1 MPDASRRTIRRT
13 TVIYWMLLI
22 YIIAALAWWFIS
34 LEKQN
39 NRIAQ
44 LQYQTINPDKNS
56 LSVLQY
62 GDKVFAID
70 NETKRNTGKYIAE
83 GITFLILILI
93 GAVFVYRSISRQ
105 LKIQQQQQNFMM
117 AITHEL
123 KTPISVARLNL
134 ETLQKYNLD
143 EEKKQKIIR
152 TTLDETSRLD
162 FLTNNIL
169 VAAQLENS
177 NFKAE
182 KEELDL
188 TALLKDCIRQFN
200 NRFPERIFVEDIEY
214 DTDIKGDSLLLQM
227 LINNLLENAT
237 KYSPRESPISTI
249 LKRTKVGI
257 ELQIKDQG
265 IGIEETEK
273 AKIELSTAQNFEVNL
288 PFLDQGTDGPINFE
302 YNFTRAKLEDLV
314 KDLIEKT
321 VEPCKKALKDAKLS
335 GSDIHEVILVGGMT
349 RMPAVQAKVKEIF
362 GKEPKQG
369 VNPDEVVAMGAAIQG
384 GVLQGDVKDV
394 LLLDVTPLSLG
405 IETMGGVS
413 TKLIERNTTVPTS
426 KSETFSTAADNQ
438 PQVEF
443 HVLQGE
449 REMAEG
455 NKSLGRFILDGIP
468 PAPRGIPQIEVTFNI
483 DANGILNVTAKDKGT
498 SKEQSITIQNS
509 GNLSKDDIEKAQ
521 KEAEAHAEEDKKKK
535 EAVEAKNGL
544 ENAIY
549 QAEKMPD
556 EMGDKISD
564 EDKEAIKKAVETA
577 KEKKDSDDKDELE
590 AAAKGLLETIQPIA
604 TKMYEEAA
612 KSDEAS
618 TKDGDKDKEDAPEAE
633 VIDED
638 ESR

>member
-44 LQYQTINPDKNS
+44 LQYQSINPDKNS

-188 TALLKDCIRQFN
+188 TALLKDCIRQFS
-200 NRFPERIFVEDIEY
+200 NRFPERIFVEDIED

-237 KYSPRESPISTI
+237 KYSPKESPISTI

-273 AKIELSTAQNFEVNL
+273 AKIFNKFYRIGSEATRKTKGTGLGLYLCRKIARDHNGDITMTNNE
-288 PFLDQGTDGPINFE
+288 PQG
-302 YNFTRAKLEDLV
+302 
-314 KDLIEKT
+314 
-321 VEPCKKALKDAKLS
+321 S
-335 GSDIHEVILVGGMT
+335 
-349 RMPAVQAKVKEIF
+349 IF
-362 GKEPKQG
+362 
-369 VNPDEVVAMGAAIQG
+369 A
-384 GVLQGDVKDV
+384 
-394 LLLDVTPLSLG
+394 
-405 IETMGGVS
+405 
-413 TKLIERNTTVPTS
+413 
-426 KSETFSTAADNQ
+426 
-438 PQVEF
+438 
-443 HVLQGE
+443 
-449 REMAEG
+449 
-455 NKSLGRFILDGIP
+455 
-468 PAPRGIPQIEVTFNI
+468 VTF
-483 DANGILNVTAKDKGT
+483 
-498 SKEQSITIQNS
+498 
-509 GNLSKDDIEKAQ
+509 
-521 KEAEAHAEEDKKKK
+521 
-535 EAVEAKNGL
+535 
-544 ENAIY
+544 
-549 QAEKMPD
+549 
-556 EMGDKISD
+556 
-564 EDKEAIKKAVETA
+564 
-577 KEKKDSDDKDELE
+577 
-590 AAAKGLLETIQPIA
+590 
-604 TKMYEEAA
+604 
-612 KSDEAS
+612 KS
-618 TKDGDKDKEDAPEAE
+618 
-633 VIDED
+633 
-638 ESR
+638 

>member
-44 LQYQTINPDKNS
+44 LQYQSISPDKNS

-200 NRFPERIFVEDIEY
+200 NRFPERIFVEDIED

-273 AKIELSTAQNFEVNL
+273 AKIFNKFYRIGSEATRKTKGTGLGLYLCRKIARDHNGDITMTKNE
-288 PFLDQGTDGPINFE
+288 PQG
-302 YNFTRAKLEDLV
+302 
-314 KDLIEKT
+314 
-321 VEPCKKALKDAKLS
+321 S
-335 GSDIHEVILVGGMT
+335 
-349 RMPAVQAKVKEIF
+349 IF
-362 GKEPKQG
+362 
-369 VNPDEVVAMGAAIQG
+369 A
-384 GVLQGDVKDV
+384 
-394 LLLDVTPLSLG
+394 
-405 IETMGGVS
+405 
-413 TKLIERNTTVPTS
+413 
-426 KSETFSTAADNQ
+426 
-438 PQVEF
+438 
-443 HVLQGE
+443 
-449 REMAEG
+449 
-455 NKSLGRFILDGIP
+455 
-468 PAPRGIPQIEVTFNI
+468 VTF
-483 DANGILNVTAKDKGT
+483 
-498 SKEQSITIQNS
+498 
-509 GNLSKDDIEKAQ
+509 
-521 KEAEAHAEEDKKKK
+521 
-535 EAVEAKNGL
+535 
-544 ENAIY
+544 
-549 QAEKMPD
+549 
-556 EMGDKISD
+556 
-564 EDKEAIKKAVETA
+564 
-577 KEKKDSDDKDELE
+577 
-590 AAAKGLLETIQPIA
+590 
-604 TKMYEEAA
+604 
-612 KSDEAS
+612 KS
-618 TKDGDKDKEDAPEAE
+618 
-633 VIDED
+633 
-638 ESR
+638 